1 VSHILTGISNTSNS
15 LWAISQLA
23 VAKSSQ
29 DLTFLR
35 GGSAELG
42 VKPLKQVDPVSDV
55 SYVIARCIY
64 EGRWREE
71 LCILHTKDRHVAFY
85 GPMSKKPNL
94 AVSFEEIT
102 SARKCD
108 EHNARCPLPGL
119 FTLAID
125 TVWKSHYLTFLEET
139 GREFFWKNLN
149 DALFHTV
156 YESSSGYTRK
166 VAPEFE
172 SYRMSL
178 ETSLTG
184 TVGKWRAVSTGK
196 NSNHKRQRRV
206 LNNRRMAFDIA
217 SINNKGGSQEKVA
230 SYVENLLKMALSFSP
245 ETLNSSESRF
255 VEFLDEASRLRTLA
269 LQDIDFSSKEALCI
283 FINLYHCLL
292 QHSLLLA
299 VDGLPNKVRTKT
311 LSVLCT
317 TSCYF

>member
-1 VSHILTGISNTSNS
+1 MGIANIPSC
-15 LWAISQLA
+15 LWAISQLTDTH
-23 VAKSSQ
+23 STQ
-29 DLTFLR
+29 DLSFLR

-71 LCILHTKDRHVAFY
+71 LCILHTKDRYVAFY
-85 GPMSKKPNL
+85 APMSKKPNL

-102 SARKCD
+102 SARKCE
-108 EHNARCPLPGL
+108 EHNTRCPLPGL
-119 FTLAID
+119 YMLSID
-125 TVWKSHYLTFLEET
+125 TIWKCHYLTFIEET
-139 GREFFWKNLN
+139 GREFFLKSLN
-149 DALFHTV
+149 DALFRTV
-156 YESSSGYTRK
+156 YESIPQYSRK

-184 TVGKWRAVSTGK
+184 IVGKWRAVSTGK
-196 NSNHKRQRRV
+196 KSNHKRQRRV
-206 LNNRRMAFDIA
+206 LNNRRMAFDLA
-217 SINNKGGSQEKVA
+217 SIDNKGDSQGKVA
-230 SYVENLLKMALSFSP
+230 LYVENLLKMALSFAP

-255 VEFLDEASRLRTLA
+255 VEFLDEASRLRTLP

-299 VDGLPNKVRTKT
+299 VDGLPNKVRAEK
-311 LSVLCT
+311 LSV
-317 TSCYF
+317 